1 MTGQLTDEQ
10 AMMSERLLLR
20 LEVEDFLYAEA
31 ALLDAWRLDDWFGL
45 FTHDG
50 TYVVPA
56 TDARDGDPRETLT
69 LIDDDH
75 LRLHWRVERL
85 KSRHA
90 HREFPYSRTRR
101 LITNVR
107 ITDVR
112 SDEIRVE
119 ATVLLYRFRYGRADT
134 FIGRYV
140 HTLVRDSQGFR
151 IRHRRA
157 ELDMEALS
165 PNGAVSMI
173 F

>member
-1 MTGQLTDEQ
+1 
-10 AMMSERLLLR
+10 MSTNASLGERLLR
-20 LEVEDFLYAEA
+20 QHEVEGFLYAEA
-31 ALLDAWRLDDWFGL
+31 ALLDAWQLDEWL
-45 FTHDG
+45 AMFTPDG
-50 TYVVPA
+50 MYVVPA

-107 ITDVR
+107 IIDD
-112 SDEIRVE
+112 SADEIRVE
-119 ATVLLYRFRYGRADT
+119 AAVLLYRFRYGHADT
-134 FIGRYV
+134 FVGRYL
-140 HTLVRDSQGFR
+140 HTLVRDGDSFL